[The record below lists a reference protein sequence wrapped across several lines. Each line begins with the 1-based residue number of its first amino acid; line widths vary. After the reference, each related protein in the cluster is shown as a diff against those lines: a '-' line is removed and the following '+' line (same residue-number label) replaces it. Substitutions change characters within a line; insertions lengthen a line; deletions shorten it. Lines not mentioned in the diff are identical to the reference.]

1 MKKKDLFLLVFL
13 FAFIQKNFAQ
23 DTAVLHGKITLQQ
36 CVEIAI
42 KNNAGVNRSGF
53 AIESDKVN
61 WQQAKGNMLPFVSG
75 NIVHGINQG
84 RSIDPFSN
92 GYVNQNITFANYGL
106 NASITL
112 WNGAAIKNNIQQ
124 NLLSFEASKMDF
136 QQQKDNITISV
147 ILAYLQVLNNQE
159 LLNASAQQVDV
170 TRKQV
175 ERLAVMNN
183 DGAVLP
189 ATYYDLKGQLANDEM
204 NVVSGNANLETS
216 KLDLVQLMNVPY
228 SKDIDLEKINDA
240 MIPILYDATVDQI
253 YQQALQQLAFVKAA
267 DLRKES
273 AEKGAKA
280 AKGLLYPTLS
290 LNGGLGT
297 NYSSIASLQQ
307 LVSTSDQPTD
317 NYVLNNGEKLAVI
330 APQSSY
336 SSQKISYANQWS
348 NNLNSYVSLGL
359 QIPILNGLQAK
370 SRVKQAAILEKQTTF
385 EASTTKVQL
394 KQNIEQAYVNM
405 NAGFERY
412 QKLAGQ
418 VKDFAESFRSAEV
431 RFNAGAITSVEY
443 LIAKNNLDRSNINLI
458 AAKYDYVL
466 RTKVLDFYQGK
477 LTF

>member
-1 MKKKDLFLLVFL
+1 MKKKELFLLVFL
-13 FAFIQKNFAQ
+13 FALLQKNFAQ
-23 DTAVLHGKITLQQ
+23 DTTALHGKITLQQ
-36 CVEIAI
+36 CVEAAI
-42 KNNAGVNRSGF
+42 KNNADVNRAGF
-53 AIESDKVN
+53 ATETGEVN

-75 NIVHGINQG
+75 NISHGINQG
-84 RSIDPFSN
+84 RSIDPFTNTYS
-92 GYVNQNITFANYGL
+92 NQNITFANYGL
-106 NASITL
+106 NASVTL
-112 WNGAAIKNNIQQ
+112 WNGAAIKNNIRQ

-159 LLNASAQQVDV
+159 LLNASTQQVDV

-175 ERLAVMNN
+175 DRLAILNN

-189 ATYYDLKGQLANDEM
+189 ATYYDLKGQLANDEL
-204 NVVSGNANLETS
+204 NVVSGKANLETS
-216 KLDLVQLMNVPY
+216 KIALVQLMNVPY
-228 SKDIDLEKINDA
+228 SKDMELEKINDA

-273 AEKGAKA
+273 ADKGIKA

-307 LVSTSDQPTD
+307 LVGTTDQPTD
-317 NYVLNNGEKLAVI
+317 AYVLYNSDKLAVL
-330 APQSSY
+330 APQSTY

-348 NNLNSYVSLGL
+348 NNFNSYISLGL

-370 SRVKQAAILEKQTTF
+370 SRLKQATIIEKQAAF
-385 EASTTKVQL
+385 SANTTKIQL
-394 KQNIEQAYVNM
+394 KQSIEQAYVNM
-405 NAGFERY
+405 NESFERY
-412 QKLAGQ
+412 QRLAEQ
-418 VKDFAESFRSAEV
+418 VQDYTESFRSAEV

-443 LIAKNNLDRSNINLI
+443 LIAKNNLDRTSINLI